1 MPKDVFI
8 SYRSVQRTE
17 VRELVADIQ
26 QAGDYNVWFDQEII
40 GGQSWWDEILK
51 ALQSADI
58 VVLALSP
65 EYLDSKPCQLEMDY
79 AQRLGKAIV
88 PVQISDVFD
97 FDALGSKLVSKQI
110 IQYNNNEKDT
120 AGLKLALEAV
130 QTGTPASNQDPPPI
144 PLSLLATAQDFVDS
158 LHSLAVEDQ
167 QKMVDDL
174 RRYSRRNPQDRE
186 RVVSI
191 LQKLMGREDVAHQI
205 HHEATEIV
213 KMAEN
218 ASLPPEQ
225 MTSGDAKSSSSKLT
239 EPRAII
245 IAAVITATAAILA
258 VVIGNMLNNPPD
270 PTIDN
275 SNNIA
280 QEANDNNTTTDI
292 PGVPAESGAFDI
304 TLIYGG
310 EDSFTILA
318 NGESHLYGLTINLVE
333 TTEIL
338 TDSFPSLAAMGYI
351 VDTGSCLRYI
361 REETQPAL
369 PRGCEPSATFEIP
382 LPDADVFWFDDQR
395 NQFQDSALRQD
406 DELIGL
412 CPHAGGSGRC
422 DFSIEE

>member
-8 SYRSVQRTE
+8 SYRSVQRQE
-17 VRELVADIQ
+17 VRELVAEIQ
-26 QAGDYNVWFDQEII
+26 QAGEYNVWFDQEII

-51 ALQSADI
+51 ALKSADI

-79 AQRLGKAIV
+79 AKRLGKAIV
-88 PVQISDVFD
+88 PVQISDTLD
-97 FDALGSKLVSKQI
+97 FAVLGSKLVSKQI
-110 IQYNNNEKDT
+110 TQYNNSQKDI
-120 AGLKLALEAV
+120 AGLKLALEAA
-130 QTGTPASNQDPPPI
+130 QPSTPVSNQDPPPI
-144 PLSLLATAQDFVDS
+144 PISLLATAQDFVDS

-167 QKMVDDL
+167 QKLVDDL

-186 RVVSI
+186 RVIAI
-191 LQKLMGREDVAHQI
+191 LQKLMGRDDVAHQI
-205 HHEATEIV
+205 HHEANEIV
-213 KMAEN
+213 EMATKQR
-218 ASLPPEQ
+218 SRFRFTQ
-225 MTSGDAKSSSSKLT
+225 KTVF
-239 EPRAII
+239 I
-245 IAAVITATAAILA
+245 IAVVVGITLVIFT
-258 VVIGNMLNNPPD
+258 VVLGRILNNPPD
-270 PTIDN
+270 LTTDN

-292 PGVPAESGAFDI
+292 PRVPAESGAFDI

-318 NGESHLYGLTINLVE
+318 NSESHLYGLTINLAE
-333 TTEIL
+333 TTEII
-338 TDSFPSLAAMGYI
+338 SEGFPSLAA
-351 VDTGSCLRYI
+351 TGHVVNGGTCLRYI

-369 PRGCEPSATFEIP
+369 PRGCEPGATFEMS

-422 DFSIEE
+422 DFSVE